1 MSDDRPSANEVAPAK
16 QEDAKMPAVRVKSE
30 ADLAIQ
36 SFTCDQLILT
46 CQCTKSVNEITR
58 RARITDAWGEHVH
71 PKCKQWLSAER
82 EKRLAKDPHSLGGD
96 NAKLGVCLPDAIA
109 LSSDEATV
117 DHDLELEDAA
127 QKSAKTD
134 GDTANDLDIA
144 DAAQESDKT
153 ADGATLPT
161 SAHAKAPSAL
171 RTPPRIPP
179 GVTPDVKRPR
189 EEAKADS
196 PSDSTDSSGSPP
208 PPPTGAKAS
217 DVVLPEKGAKA
228 SDVVLPEKGVAPFA
242 GHKKCRASATFLNA
256 KCDNVR
262 LYSTE
267 YQVMMQAHPESNQ
280 RKTNSEWIGQFRK
293 KMRLFRTAFITKAQ
307 EYTHQYGGL
316 CWNFALPDNALTAT
330 EAMECYEVGLAATL
344 GTSRHPCYDVFIF
357 YTIEWFVDFNNRY
370 FKGMTGV
377 LVLHIINAAIRI
389 RHDWL
394 HFDSRATKKEPQ
406 ANPLKIE
413 CYITAIEES

>member
-1 MSDDRPSANEVAPAK
+1 MSDDPPSPVK
-16 QEDAKMPAVRVKSE
+16 KEDTKMPAVPVKSE

-36 SFTCDQLILT
+36 AFTCDQLILT

-58 RARITDAWGEHVH
+58 RARITDAWGEHVY

-127 QKSAKTD
+127 RKSTKTD
-134 GDTANDLDIA
+134 GATSNDLDIA

-161 SAHAKAPSAL
+161 STHAKAPSAL

-196 PSDSTDSSGSPP
+196 PSDSTDSSGTPP

-217 DVVLPEKGAKA
+217 DVVLPEKG
-228 SDVVLPEKGVAPFA
+228 VAPFT

-256 KCDNVR
+256 KRDNVR
-262 LYSTE
+262 LYSTS
-267 YQVMMQAHPESNQ
+267 YQVMLHAHPESNQ

-307 EYTHQYGGL
+307 EYTHSYGGL
-316 CWNFALPDNALTAT
+316 Q
-330 EAMECYEVGLAATL
+330 YV
-344 GTSRHPCYDVFIF
+344 GTSPYQTMLLHPLRPWSV
-357 YTIEWFVDFNNRY
+357 TRSV
-370 FKGMTGV
+370 
-377 LVLHIINAAIRI
+377 
-389 RHDWL
+389 
-394 HFDSRATKKEPQ
+394 
-406 ANPLKIE
+406 
-413 CYITAIEES
+413 